1 LITKAKGV
9 EPPKHHNPLPTTM
22 NRSEIDLAARIDNLQ
37 NAINHQQAE
46 INILRARLRD
56 SKEERYR
63 LRTAKSKIDQ

>member
-1 LITKAKGV
+1 
-9 EPPKHHNPLPTTM
+9 M

-56 SKEERYR
+56 LKEERYR
-63 LRTAKSKIDQ
+63 VRTAKSKID